1 MPGFPFIAYL
11 AAFAA
16 ALVATAA
23 SMPWWRRWCTRHGW
37 VDDPGHRKIHSSP
50 MPLAGGWAVFT
61 GIAAAIALGAVAI
74 ELGWGGPEATRLMS
88 HGLGRRAPQ
97 LVALLAGAA
106 AMLGIGAWDDR
117 HELRPATKLA
127 LQVLV
132 ALGVAL
138 AGVRITLFVPSL
150 AFSLVATV
158 LWILAVTN
166 AMNLND
172 NMNGLCTGLAAM
184 AAMAFSLVAARH
196 GQYLVG
202 TFGFA
207 ISGAFLGFLPFNF
220 PRASAFLGD
229 AGSHLAGYLLATLAI
244 LPHFYSERHGALRP
258 AAVLLPLL
266 VLAVPF
272 LDVAQVVAWR
282 TLHRRP
288 FWIGDTNHLSHR
300 LARTPL
306 GRVGAVLVLWSVA
319 ALLGTLAVLA

>member
-23 SMPWWRRWCTRHGW
+23 SMPWWRRWCTRNGW

-61 GIAAAIALGAVAI
+61 GIATAIVLGSAAIAV
-74 ELGWGGPEATRLMS
+74 GWGGPEATRLLS

-117 HELRPATKLA
+117 RELRPATKLA
-127 LQVLV
+127 LQVFV

-258 AAVLLPLL
+258 AAVLLPWL

>member
-23 SMPWWRRWCTRHGW
+23 SMPWWRRWCTRNGW

-61 GIAAAIALGAVAI
+61 GIATAIVLGSAAIAV
-74 ELGWGGPEATRLMS
+74 GWSGPEANRLLS

-117 HELRPATKLA
+117 RELRPATKLA

>member
-23 SMPWWRRWCTRHGW
+23 SVPWWRRWCTRNGW
-37 VDDPGHRKIHSSP
+37 VDDPGHRKIHASP

-61 GIAAAIALGAVAI
+61 GIATALVLGSAAIAV
-74 ELGWGGPEATRLMS
+74 GWGGPEATRLMS

-117 HELRPATKLA
+117 RELRPATKLA

-207 ISGAFLGFLPFNF
+207 ISGAFLGFRPCDG
-220 PRASAFLGD
+220 PRASACLGD

>member
-23 SMPWWRRWCTRHGW
+23 SVPWWRRWCTRNGW

-61 GIAAAIALGAVAI
+61 GIATALVLGSAAIAV
-74 ELGWGGPEATRLMS
+74 GWGGPEATRLMS

-184 AAMAFSLVAARH
+184 AFSLVAARH

-258 AAVLLPLL
+258 AAVLLPWL

-282 TLHRRP
+282 TLHCRP

>member
-23 SMPWWRRWCTRHGW
+23 STPWWRRWCTRNGW

-61 GIAAAIALGAVAI
+61 GIASAIVLGSAAIAV
-74 ELGWGGPEATRLMS
+74 GWGGPEATRLLS

-117 HELRPATKLA
+117 RELRPATKMA

>member
-23 SMPWWRRWCTRHGW
+23 SVPWWRRWCTRNGW
-37 VDDPGHRKIHSSP
+37 VDDPGHRKIHASP

-61 GIAAAIALGAVAI
+61 GIATALVLGSAAIAV
-74 ELGWGGPEATRLMS
+74 GWGGPEATRLMS

-117 HELRPATKLA
+117 RELRPATKLA

>member
-23 SMPWWRRWCTRHGW
+23 SVPWWRRWCTRNGW

-61 GIAAAIALGAVAI
+61 GIATALVLGSAAIAV
-74 ELGWGGPEATRLMS
+74 GWGGPEATRLMS

-117 HELRPATKLA
+117 RELRPATKLA

-229 AGSHLAGYLLATLAI
+229 AGSHLAGHLLATLAI

-258 AAVLLPLL
+258 AAVLLPWL

-319 ALLGTLAVLA
+319 ALLGILAVLA